1 MLKIEG
7 WTIDAL
13 AAELGINA
21 NAVSQRIY
29 VAKIKPIKKLAI
41 YPPDTFDKIRNVPS
55 RGRPPKNKAE
65 K

>member
-1 MLKIEG
+1 MLKIDG

-41 YPPDTFDKIRNVPS
+41 YPPDTLEKIRDVPG
-55 RGRPPKNKAE
+55 RGRPRKNAAK
-65 K
+65 